1 MSTYTFTEQEI
12 DILRNSILSILAET
26 NEALHLVKSDNAKN
40 AIMQEWQE
48 YRNLLDKLCAE

>member
-1 MSTYTFTEQEI
+1 MRTFTFTDQEL
-12 DILRNSILSILAET
+12 DILRNSILSILTET
-26 NEALHLVKSDNAKN
+26 NGALHLVKSDNAKK

>member
-1 MSTYTFTEQEI
+1 MNTFTFTDQEL
-12 DILRNSILSILAET
+12 DILRNSVLSILTET
-26 NEALHLVKSDNAKN
+26 NGALHLVKSDNAKK

>member
-1 MSTYTFTEQEI
+1 MNTFTFTDQEL
-12 DILRNSILSILAET
+12 DILRNSVLSILTET
-26 NEALHLVKSDNAKN
+26 NCALHLVKSDNAKK